1 MKTKIKS
8 WIESYFYFNKLEQQ
22 GIFLLLFFILL
33 SFLFKISLPFFWKPA
48 ALQVTFIQAE
58 IPHQEKKKPI
68 PQQSFFITSDSTQ
81 FTKPKKKIPQTLNL
95 NTADSLDILALYK
108 IGPGLTSKIIQ
119 YRKKLGGFVS
129 LQQLTEI
136 YGFQEDLLYD
146 LEGKLWIEPADVK
159 KMNLNTVGF
168 DELKTH
174 PYFKFTLSK
183 QILNYRQ
190 VHGLFKQIE
199 DLKNIKSVN
208 DSIFNLIKPYV
219 FVD

>member
-1 MKTKIKS
+1 MKTKIKT
-8 WIESYFYFNKLEQQ
+8 WVESYFYFNKLEQQ

-33 SFLFKISLPFFWKPA
+33 TWLFKICLPLFWKAEPI
-48 ALQVTFIQAE
+48 QVTFIQAE
-58 IPHQEKKKPI
+58 IPSETSKQNPHQQNTYFLKDSI
-68 PQQSFFITSDSTQ
+68 QQN
-81 FTKPKKKIPQTLNL
+81 KPKKKIPSSLNL
-95 NTADSLDILALYK
+95 NTADSLEILALYK

-119 YRKKLGGFVS
+119 YRKKLGGFAS

-146 LEGKLWIEPADVK
+146 LDGKIWVQQEDVK
-159 KMNLNTVGF
+159 KINLNTIDF

-190 VHGLFKQIE
+190 VHGLFKQVE
-199 DLKNIKSVN
+199 DLRSIKTVN

-219 FVD
+219 IVD

>member
-1 MKTKIKS
+1 MKTKIKT
-8 WIESYFYFNKLEQQ
+8 WVESYFYFNKLEQQ

-33 SFLFKISLPFFWKPA
+33 TWLFKICLPLFWKAEPI
-48 ALQVTFIQAE
+48 QVTFIQAE
-58 IPHQEKKKPI
+58 IPSETSKQNPHQQNAYFLKDSI
-68 PQQSFFITSDSTQ
+68 QQN
-81 FTKPKKKIPQTLNL
+81 KPKKKIPSSLNL
-95 NTADSLDILALYK
+95 NTADSLEILALYK

-146 LEGKLWIEPADVK
+146 LDGKIWVQQEDVK
-159 KMNLNTVGF
+159 KINLNTIGF

-190 VHGLFKQIE
+190 VHGLFKQVE
-199 DLKNIKSVN
+199 DLRSIKTVN

-219 FVD
+219 IVD